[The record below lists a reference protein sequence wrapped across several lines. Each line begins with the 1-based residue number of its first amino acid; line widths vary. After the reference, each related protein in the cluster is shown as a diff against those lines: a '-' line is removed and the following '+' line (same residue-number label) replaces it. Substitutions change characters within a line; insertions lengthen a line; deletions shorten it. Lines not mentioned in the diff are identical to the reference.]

1 MAKFMLC
8 ESFFRPD
15 FSDVTVKLEWLRRNP
30 AIAKKI
36 AGAGRIFLMSHFGEM
51 WLSGNSTLP
60 DKSAD
65 LSSYNKWKSRQH
77 ELGYCNIG
85 WFVFT
90 RRTFGRSVVQVH
102 PEHDPDTGHIIN
114 GMSVDQIWSHQ
125 LTELS
130 EKNSFFSCLQS
141 ALSDAS
147 RASGPPVAFSQC
159 CGFP

>member
-8 ESFFRPD
+8 ESFLRPD

-77 ELGYCNIG
+77 ELGYWVVRLYAAYI
-85 WFVFT
+85 
-90 RRTFGRSVVQVH
+90 RALRSA
-102 PEHDPDTGHIIN
+102 
-114 GMSVDQIWSHQ
+114 
-125 LTELS
+125 
-130 EKNSFFSCLQS
+130 S
-141 ALSDAS
+141 AS
-147 RASGPPVAFSQC
+147 
-159 CGFP
+159 